1 MYAKDTIIG
10 HLNIN
15 SIRKKFDTLHN
26 IVKAFHIFL
35 ISESKLDNTFPLNQ
49 IAIVGYKVFRR
60 ERIRFGGGLI

>member
-26 IVKAFHIFL
+26 IVKVFHIFL

-49 IAIVGYKVFRR
+49 IAIGGYKVFRR